1 MTDDPVELDEHRG
14 MAAQQQTEARRSQL
28 VRFQAEREA
37 MLVRQEELENLLVAA
52 PAETWTDVAAAA
64 QYLIQLFALTSEAQN
79 ERRKKLIARTLE
91 DIARLSR
98 QANETS

>member
-14 MAAQQQTEARRSQL
+14 MAAQQQTEERRTHL

-64 QYLIQLFALTSEAQN
+64 QYLIQLFSLTSEAQN